1 MRVFCLYKLCF
12 QLNKSIIFDSLQ
24 LNMMKNSPN
33 LKLIYLSEKGKGNK
47 GFLLSRDEMSR
58 ALI

>member
-1 MRVFCLYKLCF
+1 MKVFCLYKLFF

-24 LNMMKNSPN
+24 FNMMKNSSD
-33 LKLIYLSEKGKGNK
+33 LKLIYLSEKGKGNE
-47 GFLLSRDEMSR
+47 GFLLSKDEMSR

>member
-12 QLNKSIIFDSLQ
+12 QLNTSIIFDSLQ
-24 LNMMKNSPN
+24 LNMMKNSSN

-47 GFLLSRDEMSR
+47 GFSLSRDEMSR
-58 ALI
+58 VLI